1 MSTPPALFSP
11 RGGIEGT
18 NAAAAESDLKAL
30 LAESGPNLVFDLAG
44 IDYLSSAG
52 LRVVLVA
59 AKSSRAGG
67 GKTVLAG
74 ARPAVQEILKMS
86 GFDRIVESAPT
97 VEEARARIA

>member
-1 MSTPPALFSP
+1 MSSPPALFSP
-11 RGGIEGT
+11 RGRIDGT
-18 NAAAAESDLKAL
+18 NAAAAESDVKTL
-30 LAESGPNLVFDLAG
+30 LSEAGPNLVFDLTSV
-44 IDYLSSAG
+44 DYLSSAG

-59 AKSSRAGG
+59 AKTSRAGG

-97 VEEARARIA
+97 VQEAQALIA